1 MASAFPSTGPSRL
14 FFQPEQTPRKIFFDV
29 ALLREF
35 IATRYGQ
42 ALAYDIDR
50 GHVNAGMRLVRRLAT
65 IAETSVEQA
74 LDDVLTQYEVQN

>member
-1 MASAFPSTGPSRL
+1 MASAFPRTGPSRL

-50 GHVNAGMRLVRRLAT
+50 AHVDSGMRLVKRLAT
-65 IAETSVEQA
+65 IANISPGQA
-74 LDDVLTQYEVQN
+74 LEDVLTQYEVQN